1 MEFLHV
7 SLALVLGVC
16 QPVLVL
22 KQFCGNFIA
31 LVIALG
37 RDYLAVITYAVV
49 DQVAVRVVRVMVSY
63 QNKLSVFYPI
73 SSMYSRA
80 ILAINSSVSNA
91 LSSALKLN
99 AICPTGC
106 FIFGLSSRWK
116 LKLSVISR
124 IFPSNTPSESMI
136 SALSLPIT

>member
-63 QNKLSVFYPI
+63 QNKLSVFYPHQLHVFPGYFSHKLIRQQCLVLRLEAQCDMPDRLFYLRIKLTLEVETVRYFPDI
-73 SSMYSRA
+73 SQQYT
-80 ILAINSSVSNA
+80 I
-91 LSSALKLN
+91 
-99 AICPTGC
+99 
-106 FIFGLSSRWK
+106 
-116 LKLSVISR
+116 
-124 IFPSNTPSESMI
+124 
-136 SALSLPIT
+136 